1 MFGLIANFSFAQV
14 VAFMIISTIAIY
26 IIGMIMISVF
36 GSKGNVFGSKGNVFA
51 VIGCIVGIIILDILI
66 TISYIY
72 WLVRN
77 FGSSSTIIKILS
89 ILLLIYIFFHDGN
102 SARNKSN

>member
-26 IIGMIMISVF
+26 IIGMIVISVF
-36 GSKGNVFGSKGNVFA
+36 GSKGNVFA
-51 VIGCIVGIIILDILI
+51 LIRCTVGIIILDILI

>member
-36 GSKGNVFGSKGNVFA
+36 GSKGNVFA
-51 VIGCIVGIIILDILI
+51 VIGCTVGIIILDILI